1 MKEYAVIGASSGTG
15 LAISRLLASEGH
27 TVRAIARTPPAA
39 TALIKP
45 VAADIRNPAAIAAAL
60 AGDLEAVFFTVDIHK
75 AFVSRKA
82 VREVLF
88 DGFMN
93 AVRGLQGGTPGSAK
107 LPRFVL
113 LSVMGPDQPSMVW
126 HMLNLVKPGMQ
137 KNVRDREQALRESGL
152 PYVIMRAPRLVD
164 VAADAQALA
173 RPATAAMLSA
183 QAKHRIDMKR
193 KIARPDLAAAMVAAA
208 SSAPGNSVW
217 DVYGDDAGPVPAWMA
232 DVNKGCAC

>member
-1 MKEYAVIGASSGTG
+1 M
-15 LAISRLLASEGH
+15 
-27 TVRAIARTPPAA
+27 
-39 TALIKP
+39 
-45 VAADIRNPAAIAAAL
+45 
-60 AGDLEAVFFTVDIHK
+60 
-75 AFVSRKA
+75 
-82 VREVLF
+82 
-88 DGFMN
+88 
-93 AVRGLQGGTPGSAK
+93 
-107 LPRFVL
+107 
-113 LSVMGPDQPSMVW
+113 
-126 HMLNLVKPGMQ
+126 
-137 KNVRDREQALRESGL
+137 RDREQALRESGL